1 MNNNATGAEI
11 DYPSVNTCP
20 HCGQTLKQVKY
31 VYGLACED
39 VSDMTILH
47 YIKTLKDMSDES
59 GLWSRYV

>member
-31 VYGLACED
+31 VYGLACEAD
-39 VSDMTILH
+39 TFEVEYNDA
-47 YIKTLKDMSDES
+47 
-59 GLWSRYV
+59 